1 VQEKKQKKYSVFYFI
16 KKFELPTKVKA
27 TDKIEIKIKQ
37 SMLTVGTVYLKLGW
51 SNNNTQKKEE
61 ISFAK
66 E

>member
-1 VQEKKQKKYSVFYFI
+1 VFYFI

-27 TDKIEIKIKQ
+27 TDKIQIKIKQ

-61 ISFAK
+61 ITFAK